1 MRLDYSLTPNN
12 LDGYHLTNRGC
23 RGGFIMPKNRLIVS
37 SLVREFREDYF
48 NVRGETPSKLCT
60 YETSYQ
66 QVFKNLPPKRVVT
79 ESMLREL
86 ILSKPADSKQRRK
99 YTLACSMLADFA
111 GIEHNL
117 RRLSGNYST
126 KMVSPRDIPD
136 DATIA
141 YYYSTIPNPHWKYVY
156 GLMATYGMRNCEV
169 FLMNLK
175 HFPEI
180 EIASCKRGEAR
191 FVSPLYPE
199 WVEQFDL
206 KNGTLPKC
214 SGKNNGELGN
224 RVTHAFIRY
233 KIPFSPYNLRHAW
246 ARRSLEF
253 GMDRKT
259 ASVMMG
265 HDEMIHSQSYQ
276 RWLNGDVYRNAYQK
290 VISDP
295 RRPLAPKMKV

>member
-1 MRLDYSLTPNN
+1 
-12 LDGYHLTNRGC
+12 
-23 RGGFIMPKNRLIVS
+23 MPKNRLIVS

-48 NVRGETPSKLCT
+48 NVRGETPAKLAT
-60 YETSYQ
+60 YQTSYQ
-66 QVFKNLPPKRVVT
+66 GIFDKLPKNRILT
-79 ESMLREL
+79 EKILREL
-86 ILSKPADSKQRRK
+86 ILSKKADSKQRRRF
-99 YTLACSMLADFA
+99 TLACAKIADFA
-111 GIEHNL
+111 GLEHSL
-117 RRLSGNYST
+117 RRLVGSYSP
-126 KMVSPRDIPD
+126 KAVSPRDIPD

-141 YYYSTIPNPHWKYVY
+141 YYYSTIPNPDWQYVY

-169 FLMNLK
+169 FLMDLR

-180 EIASCKRGEAR
+180 EISACKRGEAR

-206 KNGTLPKC
+206 KNGKLPDC
-214 SGKNNGELGN
+214 SGKHNGELGS
-224 RVTHAFIRY
+224 RVTHAFKRY

-265 HDEMIHSQSYQ
+265 HDEMIHSKIYQ
-276 RWLNGDVYRNAYQK
+276 RWLDGDVYRNAYQK

-295 RRPLAPKMKV
+295 RRPIAPKMKV